1 MQTGVLKKIDLLVEM
16 AESTANADTLKAE
29 LREVEIEIDE
39 LKDELVVLRES
50 REGDKYFKIS
60 EKQVDEN
67 IKVSLEAKI
76 RKQESAIKKLQK
88 EIDSVVSDEANIH
101 NSIAKLKEEIRLGSE
116 YIEELKKRLETI
128 AEPSTKNYYEDILK
142 SENDKIEALN
152 TNLTDLEKKDKDT
165 LESLNYLNQAM
176 AELNEKLE
184 ADKERLAETKANLS
198 GQSSYIDEELKE
210 NDDKRMQEL
219 QKKIS
224 DLEKRRL
231 EIITDP
237 ATIANDAKELLIHNE
252 KTSGLAKI
260 QELVTIVK
268 SKPYMDIPSS
278 NELTAMLQ
286 EEEESATTARDEFAS
301 LIDTKNYSSG
311 DTEVIEERI
320 AFLNAEIKALEEKI
334 NEAKKEIAEID
345 NDKFKD
351 LMEHLNNTVATYN
364 QLQEELGEYKIIIET
379 ENDDKTPKR
388 RAILAAAFDRKKKEL
403 EDVESIIEH
412 YKKDQKAL
420 VNKAFILENENI
432 KKYENEIALKEQ
444 EIREMEFLLENV
456 SKAKDVLAIENDK
469 QKLKDLDA
477 AVKNIKHR
485 QKYSQTPSEIYDDIE
500 ISLGTMDVHETF
512 AKEEPVILE
521 EVIPK
526 VEPKEEEVKVE
537 NVIDELPTIESIPT
551 DTIEEIE
558 KEDENALEDNAFI
571 IGDYNENNDVEIPET
586 NE

>member
-29 LREVEIEIDE
+29 LKEVEIEIDE
-39 LKDELVVLRES
+39 LKEELVVLRES

-76 RKQESAIKKLQK
+76 RKQEKAIKKLQK
-88 EIDSVVSDEANIH
+88 EIDSVVSEEASIH
-101 NSIAKLKEEIRLGSE
+101 ERIAKLKEEIRLSSE
-116 YIEELKKRLETI
+116 YIEELKKRLNTI
-128 AEPSTKNYYEDILK
+128 EEPSTKSYYEELLK
-142 SENDKIEALN
+142 NENEKIETLN
-152 TNLTDLEKKDKDT
+152 YDLADFEKKDRET
-165 LESLNYLNQAM
+165 LDSLNYLNQAM
-176 AELNEKLE
+176 EEMNVKLE
-184 ADKERLAETKANLS
+184 SDKARLAETKANLG
-198 GQSSYIDEELKE
+198 GQSSYLDDELKE

-237 ATIANDAKELLIHNE
+237 AIIANEAKELIVNDE
-252 KTSGLAKI
+252 KVSGLSKI

-286 EEEESATTARDEFAS
+286 EEEEGATTARDEFAS

-320 AFLNAEIKALEEKI
+320 AFLNAEINTLKEKI

-345 NDKFKD
+345 NQKFKE
-351 LMEHLNNTVATYN
+351 LVEHLNNTMATYN

-388 RAILAAAFDRKKKEL
+388 RAILAAAFDRKQKEL
-403 EDVESIIEH
+403 EDVENIIEH
-412 YKKDQKAL
+412 YKKDQKVL
-420 VNKAFILENENI
+420 VNKAYVLEQENI
-432 KKYENEIALKEQ
+432 KKYESEIAAKEQ

-485 QKYSQTPSEIYDDIE
+485 QKYSQTPSEIYDEIE
-500 ISLGTMDVHETF
+500 IFLGTMDVHDTF
-512 AKEEPVILE
+512 VKEEPVILE
-521 EVIPK
+521 EVIPEG
-526 VEPKEEEVKVE
+526 EPLEEVVE
-537 NVIDELPTIESIPT
+537 TERVIEELPIMESLS
-551 DTIEEIE
+551 E
-558 KEDENALEDNAFI
+558 ENAEELENLIDDNSFV
-571 IGDYNENNDVEIPET
+571 IGDYNDIEGSNSENT

>member
-29 LREVEIEIDE
+29 LKEVEIEIDE
-39 LKDELVVLRES
+39 LKEELVVLRES

-76 RKQESAIKKLQK
+76 RKQEKAIKKLQK
-88 EIDSVVSDEANIH
+88 EIDSVVSEEASIH
-101 NSIAKLKEEIRLGSE
+101 ERIAKLKEEIRLSSE
-116 YIEELKKRLETI
+116 YIEELKKRLNTI
-128 AEPSTKNYYEDILK
+128 EEPSTKSYYEELLK
-142 SENDKIEALN
+142 NENEKIETLN
-152 TNLTDLEKKDKDT
+152 YDLADFEKKDRET
-165 LESLNYLNQAM
+165 LDSLNYLNQAM
-176 AELNEKLE
+176 EEMNVKLE
-184 ADKERLAETKANLS
+184 SDKARLAETKANLG
-198 GQSSYIDEELKE
+198 GQSSYLDDELKE

-237 ATIANDAKELLIHNE
+237 AIIANEAKELIVNDE
-252 KTSGLAKI
+252 KVSGLSKI

-286 EEEESATTARDEFAS
+286 EEEEGATTARDEFAS

-320 AFLNAEIKALEEKI
+320 AFLNAEINTLKEKI

-345 NDKFKD
+345 NQKFKE
-351 LMEHLNNTVATYN
+351 LVEHLNNTMATYN

-388 RAILAAAFDRKKKEL
+388 RAILAAAFDRKQKEL
-403 EDVESIIEH
+403 EDVENIIEH
-412 YKKDQKAL
+412 YKKDQKVL
-420 VNKAFILENENI
+420 VNKAYVLEQENI
-432 KKYENEIALKEQ
+432 KKYESEIAAKEQ

-485 QKYSQTPSEIYDDIE
+485 QKYSQTPSEIYDEIE
-500 ISLGTMDVHETF
+500 IFLGTMDVHDTF
-512 AKEEPVILE
+512 VKEEPVILE
-521 EVIPK
+521 EVIPEG
-526 VEPKEEEVKVE
+526 EPLEEVVE
-537 NVIDELPTIESIPT
+537 TERVIEELPIMESLS
-551 DTIEEIE
+551 E
-558 KEDENALEDNAFI
+558 ENAEELENLINDNSFV
-571 IGDYNENNDVEIPET
+571 IGDYNDTEDSNSENT